1 MNSAREYLKELIARG
16 QSLQNPQYDINTINS
31 ASRLASVYPSN
42 MTIQTWERDVKA
54 FSYQYLRNH
63 FAYTL
68 IDSTLNNTY
77 GSYRIGSIINYLEQ
91 VYNDFSFWESI
102 E

>member
-16 QSLQNPQYDINTINS
+16 QALQNPQYDINTINS

-42 MTIQTWERDVKA
+42 TTIQTWERDVKE
-54 FSYQYLRNH
+54 FSYRCLRNH

-68 IDSTLNNTY
+68 IESTL
-77 GSYRIGSIINYLEQ
+77 IIHMAHIVLVQ
-91 VYNDFSFWESI
+91 
-102 E
+102 